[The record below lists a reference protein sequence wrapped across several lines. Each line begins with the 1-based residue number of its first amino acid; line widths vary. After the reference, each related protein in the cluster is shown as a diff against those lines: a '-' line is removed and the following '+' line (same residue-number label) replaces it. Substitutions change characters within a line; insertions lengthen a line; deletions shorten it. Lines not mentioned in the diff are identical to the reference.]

1 MNDGSQFLDSAFTK
15 HASERQ
21 SKKICKITV
30 ILKFL
35 IPFLVKAHYSC
46 RIDDSLE
53 FLGVKVYFNNPLF
66 TILCNFILLNS
77 AFFSIKTGSFTSIHL
92 LLYYT
97 TLLYFILY
105 LMAQHRG

>member
-53 FLGVKVYFNNPLF
+53 FLGSRRE
-66 TILCNFILLNS
+66 FI
-77 AFFSIKTGSFTSIHL
+77 FQVFSFKNVIVN
-92 LLYYT
+92 
-97 TLLYFILY
+97 
-105 LMAQHRG
+105 